1 MGRRV
6 RDVMTHEVVTVDEHA
21 SFKEVATLLTER
33 RVSALPVLDGEGR
46 VVGIASEADLLL
58 KEEFPQGPPDGRLF
72 QSPRGGVVGAST
84 YSRVWD
90 EARTLALQPHQV
102 DSPLAGRPYDLRH
115 AGVSLWLNAGVPAP
129 EVAER
134 AGHSVDVLLKVYAK
148 CIDGHEVSVNGRI
161 QAALGDDGD
170 AE

>member
-6 RDVMTHEVVTVDEHA
+6 GDVMTQEVVTVDEHA

-72 QSPRGGVVGAST
+72 QSRQSRRWLTRGAGTLMIGAG
-84 YSRVWD
+84 
-90 EARTLALQPHQV
+90 AA
-102 DSPLAGRPYDLRH
+102 
-115 AGVSLWLNAGVPAP
+115 
-129 EVAER
+129 VATR
-134 AGHSVDVLLKVYAK
+134 
-148 CIDGHEVSVNGRI
+148 
-161 QAALGDDGD
+161 
-170 AE
+170 